1 MAELMAAW
9 GLLLLASSQNR
20 NETKLLLERKIN
32 FSQPAKIIRERER
45 RGSKRVGPPS
55 PTYWS
60 LIDTPSSPIRSLQ
73 GTEVHSVIVSVASF
87 EKCG

>member
-1 MAELMAAW
+1 MVMAELMAAW

-60 LIDTPSSPIRSLQ
+60 LTDNPPALFGHCRGPRYIQ
-73 GTEVHSVIVSVASF
+73 
-87 EKCG
+87 